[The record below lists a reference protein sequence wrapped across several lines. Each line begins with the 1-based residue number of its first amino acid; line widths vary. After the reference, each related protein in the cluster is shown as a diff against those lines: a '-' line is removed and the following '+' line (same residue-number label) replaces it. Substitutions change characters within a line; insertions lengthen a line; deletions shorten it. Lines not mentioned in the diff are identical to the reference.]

1 MSEFAQ
7 QRYSSDSLFRDL
19 LKVENFTFW
28 NTVDW
33 LRYLTIIT
41 VVSMNLVIRAG
52 YNIFGDWNRAL
63 NAIATFLLYLQII
76 YFLRLH
82 DDTSKSFTNL

>member
-41 VVSMNLVIRAG
+41 VVSLNLVIRAG
-52 YNIFGDWNRAL
+52 YNIFGDWNHAL